1 MFYAISPMPIEE
13 KEPTRLLSTTP
24 IVRTTLTGDVKSH
37 CSRNSFTKG
46 QSGHFQFFSIS
57 LLSLALPCLL
67 TWEHPTVPSS
77 CIMIMAKSSTQPCTL
92 NRCRSHLPSDPFHLP
107 WNMASIHGGK
117 SIDCHPS
124 AISEE
129 LPSPLVILFLGLRKT
144 YRLRTRDHF
153 GPVIMKYFLSS
164 LGLGW
169 ILKA

>member
-1 MFYAISPMPIEE
+1 MQFPKRQAKKRNLQGCFQQSLLYVPDSPAMSNRTAAG
-13 KEPTRLLSTTP
+13 TRSPKDKL
-24 IVRTTLTGDVKSH
+24 
-37 CSRNSFTKG
+37 
-46 QSGHFQFFSIS
+46 FSIS
-57 LLSLALPCLL
+57 LLPLALPCLL
-67 TWEHPTVPSS
+67 TWAHLTVPSS

-107 WNMASIHGGK
+107 WNVASIHGNK
-117 SIDCHPS
+117 SIDCHSS

-129 LPSPLVILFLGLRKT
+129 LPRPLVVLFLGLRKT